1 MTIQLIEMV
10 VNKSGIS
17 ITEIASELGMTK
29 GQLNYRLKKIN
40 ELLIQE
46 QLPLILRKNQRL
58 YIELTMLEKKQFIET
73 CSSLIHFS
81 DYERQD
87 YILLILMFNKNQTL
101 TTLSDTLFI
110 SKNTILADLKKLKK
124 NLHDKKIQL
133 EYSRKTGYSLLGNEV
148 EIRKLAITLL
158 KGIVEDSIVFHTI
171 QEVLKID
178 RKLIQMIENKIS
190 SLEKELAVFFSETK
204 VIQLSYVIYMGILRA
219 NQGTTI
225 KMDWVE
231 KYVDQSIY
239 QKIYAVFSDFL
250 PDQNK
255 QNELQFITIQI
266 LSTNTIQNSIS
277 QKDQTLMHA
286 ICQSVA
292 TFERL
297 SITQIDKREEL
308 CSSLYQHLIPASYRI
323 KFGVP
328 DSNPLAKQIIREY
341 AYFHKLVSA
350 SVQPIEKMLQMY
362 FPEQELVYL
371 TIIFLSFLK
380 EEVRELNVKKTA
392 LVVCMHG
399 VSVSRLLLENLKEL
413 FPQIHFSRFMSL
425 REFYEESPIADFVFS
440 TVYLDTKQQTFM
452 IKHFLNEQEKRE
464 LKQKVENELSGA
476 ESANLPA
483 MVNTDKL
490 MDLIQ
495 QYGSIADKD
504 HLETALNNYFS
515 SLEYKADSRKIVS
528 KSSPSL
534 LALLPL
540 EHIQIYDQ
548 PLSFQEAIHL
558 VSKPLL
564 KEGAIE
570 PRYVEKILKDYDPD
584 YPYFVVAPE
593 TAIPHAGPEDGVNRL
608 SMSLLKLVY
617 PVAFSEELKVR
628 LIVMIAPEDQKGHMD
643 AVSTFYSL
651 VHNSIH
657 LKNILAV
664 NYEKELRRYLE
675 QVLAEGEQKYVFKPR
690 NSHAKNLF

>member
-1 MTIQLIEMV
+1 MTIQMIEMI

-17 ITEIASELGMTK
+17 ITKIISELGITK

-40 ELLIQE
+40 MLLIQE
-46 QLPLILRKNQRL
+46 HLPMILRKNQRL

-81 DYERQD
+81 DHERLN
-87 YILLILMFNKNQTL
+87 YLLLVLIFNKNQTL
-101 TTLSDTLFI
+101 TTLSDTLFV
-110 SKNTILADLKKLKK
+110 SKNTILADMKKLKEE
-124 NLHDKKIQL
+124 LQDKKIQL
-133 EYSRKTGYSLLGNEV
+133 QYSRKTSYSLVGNEV

-171 QEVLKID
+171 QKVLKIEQH
-178 RKLIQMIENKIS
+178 LIQAIEQNICR
-190 SLEKELAVFFSETK
+190 LENVLNVFFSETK

-219 NQGTTI
+219 NQGSRI
-225 KMDWVE
+225 QMESVE
-231 KYVDQSIY
+231 KYVDLSIY
-239 QKIYAVFSDFL
+239 HKVSEIFTPFL
-250 PDQNK
+250 PEKNQ

-266 LSTNTIQNSIS
+266 LSTNTIKNNIS
-277 QKDQTLMHA
+277 QKDQALMQA
-286 ICQSVA
+286 IYRAVSN
-292 TFERL
+292 FERL
-297 SITQIDKREEL
+297 SITQIEKRKEL
-308 CSSLYQHLIPASYRI
+308 CNSLYQHLIPAIYRI

-328 DSNPLAKQIIREY
+328 DSNPLAKQVIHEY
-341 AYFHKLVSA
+341 NYFHELVA
-350 SVQPIEKMLQMY
+350 SSIQPLEKTLQIC

-380 EEVRELNVKKTA
+380 EDLREMNVTKTA

-413 FPQIHFSRFMSL
+413 FPQIHFTRFMSL
-425 REFYEESPIADFVFS
+425 REFYEENPVADFVFS
-440 TVYLDTKQQTFM
+440 TVYLDTQQRTFI

-464 LKQKVENELSGA
+464 LKQKVESELNGA
-476 ESANLPA
+476 ENSNLPA
-483 MVNTDKL
+483 MVNTEKL
-490 MDLIQ
+490 IKLIE

-504 HLETALNNYFS
+504 HLETALNKYFS
-515 SLEYKADSRKIVS
+515 SLGYEDIASQVETE
-528 KSSPSL
+528 SSNSL
-534 LALLPL
+534 LDLLPL
-540 EHIQIYDQ
+540 KHIQIYNH
-548 PLSFQEAIHL
+548 PLSFNEAIHL

-570 PRYVEKILKDYDPD
+570 PRYVEKIINDYDPE

-608 SMSLLKLVY
+608 SMSLLKLSY
-617 PVAFSEELKVR
+617 PVAFSKELGVR
-628 LIVMIAPEDQKGHMD
+628 LIVMIAPADQKGHMD
-643 AVSTFYSL
+643 AVSTFYTL
-651 VHNSIH
+651 VHNSVH

-675 QVLAEGEQKYVFKPR
+675 SVLLEGEKKYVFKPR
-690 NSHAKNLF
+690 NTHAKNLF